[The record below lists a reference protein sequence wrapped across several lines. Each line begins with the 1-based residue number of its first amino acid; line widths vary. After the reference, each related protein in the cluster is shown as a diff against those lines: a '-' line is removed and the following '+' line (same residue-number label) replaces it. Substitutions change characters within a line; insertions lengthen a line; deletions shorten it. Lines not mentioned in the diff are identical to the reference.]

1 MTFGSGWALLG
12 LLALVPLVL
21 LHLRDRNRDEREVPS
36 LVLWRE
42 LDVRRPTGNRGL
54 RLPRRPLLLLLEA
67 LALVLFVLALA
78 EPHGSAASPPGAR
91 IMVLDNSLQ
100 MSAPG
105 RLAAAKR
112 ALVRTSQQAPSQQ
125 IEIVLADAAP
135 RVLYRGGPGGVGGAL
150 RNVRPTLG
158 PSSLTAALT
167 VASGLVAGPADTITV
182 IKASGDSLPRRIAAA
197 PGQLRTITIGGP
209 GNDQGIFDPSARC
222 GIGTAG
228 GCEIHAT
235 LANLGSRPSIDHI
248 TARVAGRKP
257 LRFALTVPA
266 RGTAP
271 ILLGA
276 VAGEQVT
283 LHLGDADAVAGDNA
297 AWVSVPPAAGPAA
310 KAVVTLIGQPS
321 RALALA
327 QAFAAVPG
335 IQLRLQTPAKY
346 RPRDARSS
354 DLVIL
359 DGWLPR
365 GGLPPSPSVLLVH
378 PPHLPG
384 GGVAGTLSD
393 TSLSGTDQTSP
404 LLTDV
409 DLASLAIDR
418 GAARA
423 VHLPSWIVPV
433 AWSAAGPLFAAGD
446 DGRQRVAVLTFDPT
460 DSDLQ
465 QLAAFPLLAGN
476 IVNWATGWAPA
487 TATAGKAISVNS
499 TPGARS
505 ITLLRD
511 GGAVTHVPLSGQPV
525 ALTAPTPGRYTI
537 TERGTDVSRSAPVT
551 VNAGLPTASAA
562 GAVDLRAVRT
572 AALVAP
578 PDWSSWFLLAAL
590 VVLVL
595 EWLYWLSTRPRP
607 VI

>member
-1 MTFGSGWALLG
+1 MTFGSGWALFG
-12 LLALVPLVL
+12 LAALVPLVL

-42 LDVRRPTGNRGL
+42 LDARRPTGNRGL

-67 LALVLFVLALA
+67 LALTLFVFALA
-78 EPHGSAASPPGAR
+78 EPHGSAASPPRAR
-91 IMVLDNSLQ
+91 IIVLDNSLQ

-105 RLAAAKR
+105 RLAAAKA
-112 ALVRTSQQAPSQQ
+112 ALTQASQQGPNQQ

-150 RNVRPTLG
+150 RHVRPTLG

-167 VASGLVAGPADTITV
+167 VAAGLVAGPADTITV
-182 IKASGDSLPRRIAAA
+182 IKASGDSLPRQIAAA

-209 GNDQGIFDPSARC
+209 GNDQGIFDPAARC

-228 GCEIHAT
+228 GCEIQAT
-235 LANLGSRPSIDHI
+235 LANLGSRRSVDRI

-257 LRFALTVPA
+257 LRFAVTVPA

-283 LHLGDADAVAGDNA
+283 LRLDHADAVAGDNA
-297 AWVSVPPAAGPAA
+297 AWVSVPPAAGPPA
-310 KAVVTLIGQPS
+310 KTVVTLVGQPS
-321 RALALA
+321 RGLALA
-327 QAFAAVPG
+327 RAFAAVPG
-335 IQLRLQTPAKY
+335 IELRLQTPSKY
-346 RPRDARSS
+346 RPADARSS

-359 DGWLPR
+359 DGWRPK

-378 PPHLPG
+378 PPRVPG
-384 GGVAGTLSD
+384 GRVAGTLGD
-393 TSLSGTDQTSP
+393 TALAGTDQTSS
-404 LLTDV
+404 LLTGV
-409 DLASLAIDR
+409 DLSSLAIDR

-423 VHLPSWIVPV
+423 VRLPPWIVPV
-433 AWSAAGPLFAAGD
+433 AWSSDGPLLAAGD

-476 IVNWATGWAPA
+476 IVSWATGWAPP
-487 TATAGKAISVNS
+487 TATAGKPLSVNA

-511 GGAVTHVPLSGQPV
+511 GAAVAHLSLSGSPV
-525 ALTAPTPGRYTI
+525 ALTAETPGRYTI
-537 TERGTDVSRSAPVT
+537 TETGSDISRHAAVT

-562 GAVDLRAVRT
+562 EAVDLRAVRSP
-572 AALVAP
+572 ALTAP
-578 PDWSSWFLLAAL
+578 PDLSSWFLLAAL

-607 VI
+607 AN